1 MSHPLRIALLQLPA
15 FDLADHEAAWAE
27 LLTRIDE
34 AATHGPDLIVTPEAS
49 YPAYFL
55 HSREAYEAA
64 GVYDDASIE
73 DAITERAQRYGATIV
88 AGLVQRRADGGL
100 SNASVLCAP
109 DGQVLGRYGKS
120 FLWHFDQRWFTPG
133 DAFPA
138 YDLPSHQA
146 GVYRAGT
153 YICADARLSEI
164 PRTLAVAGARVLA
177 VSTAW
182 VSSGRHGDTLSTPQV
197 EYLTPARAIE
207 NGTWIAAADKVGVEA
222 NSIVYAGRSGVVA
235 PDGRWVVQAPPD
247 RPGIAVCT
255 IDLDEAHGP
264 PIERRPALYADAAI
278 AGAASEAAAL
288 ARAPVVMEGA
298 ARRVAAI
305 AFDPTP
311 SAVDLLEAV
320 RQLVRALAAQQ
331 VALAVLPDLAGQHPR
346 AVAQDELV
354 PLLMALAAETG
365 VTLAV
370 GLGEREGSRLYKTAH
385 VIGTAGV
392 IAAHR
397 QTHLTARE
405 RDAGF
410 TAGDEPTPVIAIPGM
425 RIGLLAGVEGL
436 VPEVAR
442 GAKLRGAEVLLWPA
456 GEIGA
461 PLRLLAR
468 ARANEQRAYV
478 IAAGTTTEQG
488 GGYVIDPTG
497 GVVMETLAG
506 RAMAASGDVHRA
518 LSRWHEMAPGTNPVT
533 GRRPETFTGL
543 FADR

>member
-1 MSHPLRIALLQLPA
+1 MSRPLRIALLQLPA
-15 FDLADHEAAWAE
+15 FDLANHEAAWAE

-34 AATHGPDLIVTPEAS
+34 AGAHGPDLIITPEAS

-55 HSREAYEAA
+55 YSRETYEAA

-73 DAITERAQRYGATIV
+73 AAIAERAQRFGATIA
-88 AGLVQRRADGGL
+88 AGLVQRRADRGL
-100 SNASVLCAP
+100 SNASVLFAP

-133 DAFPA
+133 DEYPV
-138 YDLPSHQA
+138 YDLPSQQA
-146 GVYRAGT
+146 GAYRMGT

-164 PRTLAVAGARVLA
+164 PRTLAVGGARLLA

-182 VSSGRHGDTLSTPQV
+182 VSSGRHGDALATPQV
-197 EYLTPARAIE
+197 DYLTPARAIE
-207 NGTWIAAADKVGVEA
+207 NGAWIAAADKVGVEA

-247 RPGIAVCT
+247 RPGIAICT
-255 IDLDEAHGP
+255 IDLDEAQGP
-264 PIERRPALYADAAI
+264 PIERRPALYADAALV
-278 AGAASEAAAL
+278 GASSEAAAL
-288 ARAPVVMEGA
+288 ARAPVVMEGSG
-298 ARRVAAI
+298 RRVAAI

-311 SAVDLLEAV
+311 SAVDLMEAV
-320 RQLVRALAAQQ
+320 RQLVRALAVQQ
-331 VALAVLPDLAGQHPR
+331 VALAVLPDLTGQHPR

-354 PLLMALAAETG
+354 PLLTALAAETG

-370 GLGEREGSRLYKTAH
+370 GLGEREGAHLYKTVH
-385 VIGTAGV
+385 LIGTSGE
-392 IAAHR
+392 IASHR
-397 QTHLTARE
+397 QTHLSARE
-405 RDAGF
+405 RAAGF
-410 TAGDEPTPVIAIPGM
+410 TAGDEPTAVLAIPGM
-425 RIGLLAGVEGL
+425 RIALLAGVEGL
-436 VPEVAR
+436 VPEIAR

-456 GEIGA
+456 GDIGA
-461 PLRLLAR
+461 PLRTLAR

-478 IAAGTTTEQG
+478 VAAGTTAEQG

-506 RAMAASGDVHRA
+506 RAMAASGDIHRA
-518 LSRWHEMAPGTNPVT
+518 LSRWHEMSPGTNPVS

-543 FADR
+543 FAE